1 MMMVTVSSAAK
12 SKIQMMMMWLLSK
25 LYGHLVHADGEE
37 DCSGGGD
44 VEEDGGPG
52 LDMSPTV
59 YSLPLMEMMAT
70 VLV

>member
-1 MMMVTVSSAAK
+1 MMVTVSSAAK

-44 VEEDGGPG
+44 VDEDGGPG
-52 LDMSPTV
+52 LLNFFSVLWCTSSANAP
-59 YSLPLMEMMAT
+59 AT
-70 VLV
+70 